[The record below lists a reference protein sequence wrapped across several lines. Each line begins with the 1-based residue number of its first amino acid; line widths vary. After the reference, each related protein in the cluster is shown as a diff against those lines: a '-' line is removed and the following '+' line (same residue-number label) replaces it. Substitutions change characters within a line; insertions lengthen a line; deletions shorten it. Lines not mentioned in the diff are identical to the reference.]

1 MCVWSVPGLL
11 TSQQLHQ
18 TMIHV
23 YNNSFS
29 YNAIKIWE
37 QTYQLKNKTIAS
49 FCEDVSDNR
58 DLTTSCHRGLGG
70 GEKGGEG
77 RGEGRDMGH
86 QWNGEETRWCHWND
100 EWKFLCTILFTSGNI
115 SSLGS
120 LIWSMLILAKGIGY
134 NEFGDN
140 EFTDIANWF

>member
-37 QTYQLKNKTIAS
+37 QTCQLKNKTIAS

-70 GEKGGEG
+70 EKGGEG
-77 RGEGRDMGH
+77 RGERHGTSVKWWGDPMVSLKL
-86 QWNGEETRWCHWND
+86 WVEVVEKD
-100 EWKFLCTILFTSGNI
+100 SDWKDQMWTLCASQTTTDWSRTCL
-115 SSLGS
+115 SLS
-120 LIWSMLILAKGIGY
+120 ITTQPIQA
-134 NEFGDN
+134 
-140 EFTDIANWF
+140 

>member
-11 TSQQLHQ
+11 ASQQLHQ

-70 GEKGGEG
+70 EKGGEG
-77 RGEGRDMGH
+77 RGERHG
-86 QWNGEETRWCHWND
+86 
-100 EWKFLCTILFTSGNI
+100 TSVKWWGDPMV
-115 SSLGS
+115 SLKWWVEVFMYYIIHVGQYFVPRE
-120 LIWSMLILAKGIGY
+120 LNMINVDPCKRYRL
-134 NEFGDN
+134 
-140 EFTDIANWF
+140 